1 MAAWLTGRRAP
12 RIAAVAVALGA
23 LVPIAVAITIWRY
36 EAAVSLLRSAI
47 AGQADAVRAAAGT
60 DNAQAVAA
68 GIVAL
73 LLGLLAVF
81 LLARLISMI
90 HGGIKREDDLM
101 ETVGRLSDRGAL
113 VDQLRTTSEVL
124 AEVAGGLSE
133 ESEAAV
139 AAVAEQSTAITRSS
153 STMEEISVTAA
164 ALADTVQSVAGAAE
178 RTGATMREMQEK
190 VQVIASRTLSLGE
203 RAQKIGEILDLI
215 NAITDETKMLALN
228 ATIEAARAGEAGK
241 GFAVVAGEVANLAER
256 SFRSIDSIAGLV
268 AGVQDE
274 TSATVMATEQ
284 GTRQVDEV
292 RKLMQ
297 STLGMLRG
305 SIDAANQQR
314 SATADLDEELQ
325 QIRAATDRIAADQVQ
340 RTATAKRLATLA
352 EEITAVLHSGVSR
365 GVIVTGA
372 ATPGQA
378 AR

>member
-1 MAAWLTGRRAP
+1 MAWLSGRRAP
-12 RIAAVAVALGA
+12 RTAPVVAALGA
-23 LVPIAVAITIWRY
+23 LVPTAVAITIWRY
-36 EAAVSLLRSAI
+36 EAAVSLLRSGV
-47 AGQADAVRAAAGT
+47 AGRADAVRAAAGT

-68 GIVAL
+68 GLVAL
-73 LLGLLAVF
+73 LLGLLAGF
-81 LLARLISMI
+81 WLARLTSTIRS
-90 HGGIKREDDLM
+90 GIKREDDLM
-101 ETVGRLSDRGAL
+101 ETVGKLSDRGAL

-133 ESEAAV
+133 ESEAAA

-164 ALADTVQSVAGAAE
+164 ALADTVASVAGAAE
-178 RTGATMREMQEK
+178 QTGATMREMQEK

-203 RAQKIGEILDLI
+203 RAQKISEILDLI

-228 ATIEAARAGEAGK
+228 ASIEAARAGEAGK

-268 AGVQDE
+268 AGVQEE

-284 GTRQVDEV
+284 GTRQVDAV
-292 RKLMQ
+292 RTLME

-305 SIDAANQQR
+305 SIDAANQQK
-314 SATADLDEELQ
+314 SATAELDEELQ
-325 QIRAATDRIAADQVQ
+325 QIRAVTGRIAADQIQ
-340 RTATAKRLATLA
+340 RSATTKRLATLA
-352 EEITAVLHSGVSR
+352 DEITAVLHSGVSR
-365 GVIVTGA
+365 GGRIVSGA
-372 ATPGQA
+372 ATPGRA

>member
-1 MAAWLTGRRAP
+1 MASWLSGRRAP
-12 RIAAVAVALGA
+12 RIAAAVAALGA

-36 EAAVSLLRSAI
+36 EAAVSLLQSET
-47 AGQADAVRAAAGT
+47 AGRAGDAVRAEASTDTAQALAAG
-60 DNAQAVAA
+60 V
-68 GIVAL
+68 VAL
-73 LLGLLAVF
+73 LLGLLTGF

-90 HGGIKREDDLM
+90 RGGVKREDDLM

-113 VDQLRTTSEVL
+113 VDKLRATSEVL

-133 ESEAAV
+133 ESENAV
-139 AAVAEQSTAITRSS
+139 AALGEQSTAITQSS

-164 ALADTVQSVAGAAE
+164 ALADTVASVAGAAE

-215 NAITDETKMLALN
+215 NAIIDETKMLALN
-228 ATIEAARAGEAGK
+228 AAIESARAGEAGK

-256 SFRSIDSIAGLV
+256 SVRSIDSIAGLV
-268 AGVQDE
+268 AGVRDE

-292 RKLMQ
+292 RKLME

-305 SIDAANQQR
+305 SIDTANQQK
-314 SATADLDEELQ
+314 SATAELDGELQ
-325 QIRAATDRIAADQVQ
+325 QIRAATDRIAADQMQ

-365 GVIVTGA
+365 

-378 AR
+378 ER